1 MKNNKNIIKIGI
13 AIVVALVGYFF
24 IKDFSIDHNLP
35 AQDQLIQNQTLKNTS
50 VKNPTSIDELTDEN
64 LVIDYVKKNHRLPDY
79 YLTKN
84 EAKKLGWE
92 AHLGNLCDVL
102 PGKAIGGDS
111 FGNREKKLPLGN
123 QYYEADVNYNCGNR
137 NADRIIYTTE
147 GEVWLTH
154 DHYKTFTKK

>member
-1 MKNNKNIIKIGI
+1 MKKNQNIIKII
-13 AIVVALVGYFF
+13 VALVVALVGYFF
-24 IKDFSIDHNLP
+24 VKDFSIDHNLP
-35 AQDQLIQNQTLKNTS
+35 AQDQLIKNQTLNNPS
-50 VKNPTSIDELTDEN
+50 VKNPTSIDELTEEN
-64 LVIDYVKKNHRLPDY
+64 LVIDYVKKNHRLPEY
-79 YLTKN
+79 YLTKS

-102 PGKAIGGDS
+102 PGKAIGGDF

-137 NADRIIYTTE
+137 NADRIIYTME